1 MEGAMLIARSEGQ
14 GWCYEV
20 IVQSDG
26 FLVQARDLDS
36 GEIALDETTLFRTSP
51 AALAY
56 ADMVAA
62 ADRFAAARLDDEE
75 EWEDLADAYHQELDR
90 FTAIRESLL
99 DEGVGSKLLNCRRDG
114 SLHVTGQTMH

>member
-1 MEGAMLIARSEGQ
+1 MLIARSEGQ

-90 FTAIRESLL
+90 FTAIRESLF
-99 DEGVGSKLLNCRRDG
+99 DEGVGGKLLTCRRDG

>member
-1 MEGAMLIARSEGQ
+1 MLIASSEGQ

-75 EWEDLADAYHQELDR
+75 EWEDLADAFIR
-90 FTAIRESLL
+90 NSTASLPFARASSTRVWAANFSIAA
-99 DEGVGSKLLNCRRDG
+99 ETVRC
-114 SLHVTGQTMH
+114 V